1 MYKNDIGQEKII
13 CVDSK
18 VQLFLNKCRELG
30 TEEKIDDFFD
40 RLDNAGDDF
49 APASKRWL
57 KSKGDITK
65 FEESMEELSN
75 FNSIQAAIE
84 KFARVA
90 NYLQLIDFLD
100 NLEKECTRY
109 RGIYSEAL
117 KVAEENVDDPVAL
130 EDRIREKK
138 NEIDEVYS
146 KITEGIM
153 EIYKRY
159 TDNIN
164 GEGVIMNEATAK
176 QKEYEGELENFRRL
190 TESQI
195 TDSTFSSMKKMT
207 LDAID
212 DTKDF
217 RRQMADRVIE
227 ECNQKL
233 IQYTDDPSQIPAEA
247 YIPNFTE
254 SDFDSIDKD
263 AKKQTSGYNEVEEG
277 WTFKSVSR
285 VPYHHLREHV
295 KLVAESI
302 HKRLNDDIIPKMTDN
317 VVNYVTNCT
326 EIYRDKLKEH
336 KVELEEEYQKL
347 LDDRDSNEKLR
358 ANVADLKKKVTIVE
372 GQRSEERRVGKEC

>member
-1 MYKNDIGQEKII
+1 
-13 CVDSK
+13 
-18 VQLFLNKCRELG
+18 
-30 TEEKIDDFFD
+30 
-40 RLDNAGDDF
+40 
-49 APASKRWL
+49 
-57 KSKGDITK
+57 
-65 FEESMEELSN
+65 MEELSN

-217 RRQMADRVIE
+217 RRQMADRVISE
-227 ECNQKL
+227 YIAFNSLL
-233 IQYTDDPSQIPAEA
+233 I
-247 YIPNFTE
+247 
-254 SDFDSIDKD
+254 
-263 AKKQTSGYNEVEEG
+263 
-277 WTFKSVSR
+277 
-285 VPYHHLREHV
+285 
-295 KLVAESI
+295 
-302 HKRLNDDIIPKMTDN
+302 
-317 VVNYVTNCT
+317 
-326 EIYRDKLKEH
+326 
-336 KVELEEEYQKL
+336 
-347 LDDRDSNEKLR
+347 
-358 ANVADLKKKVTIVE
+358 
-372 GQRSEERRVGKEC
+372 